1 MTSCRLEIFN
11 GSSFCGE
18 YEYKDDFD
26 IDDDG
31 AKIPSDGIRGLITDD
46 AGYSC
51 SEVNIP
57 CNVSRGWAAV
67 VKYNDDCKYDCSFD
81 DKVHD

>member
-1 MTSCRLEIFN
+1 MIQIFN

-31 AKIPSDGIRGLITDD
+31 AKIPSDGIR
-46 AGYSC
+46 
-51 SEVNIP
+51 
-57 CNVSRGWAAV
+57 VSTR
-67 VKYNDDCKYDCSFD
+67 NM
-81 DKVHD
+81 